1 MMAMKK
7 FRLDRQNGKLMGVCS
22 GFANYLGVDAT
33 FVRIGVVLV
42 TLLGAFPWTLIAYAV
57 AAWAAKPKQGD
68 YGLDGIATARTSTR
82 DLMLNTRDI
91 DRRLAEVDT
100 YVANSNSS
108 LASEIEKLR

>member
-1 MMAMKK
+1 MAMKK
-7 FRLDRQNGKLMGVCS
+7 FQLDRQNGKLMGVCS
-22 GFANYLGVDAT
+22 GLGNYLGVDAT
-33 FVRIGVVLV
+33 FVRIGMVLV
-42 TLLGAFPWTLIAYAV
+42 TLLGAFPWTLIAYGV
-57 AAWAAKPKQGD
+57 AAWAAKPKQAG